1 MREMKP
7 MRLNLRLALLIL
19 PLIPVTAVAQ
29 EGMLSPLPDEAV
41 VSGVLDNHPSVLA
54 ARARVGSAE
63 AGAEALRKGPHEVTV
78 GGSYMRRDVTAGPSF
93 NEFDVT
99 ITRPFRLPGKAA
111 LDGQIGDYGIMAADN
126 NAEDAK
132 HQAALT
138 LNQLYWGWMTA
149 NAEAR
154 VDAQAVANL
163 EATLKAVQRRV
174 QLRDAAPLEADQTEA
189 ALGLARMVAQDS
201 AGRADVARARL
212 HAQFPDLP
220 LPFEVPNVPAPVLA
234 EGELDAMRE
243 EVIANSHEIAAAE
256 AEANRRDRLA
266 LRYKK
271 DERADPSAGVRL
283 FTERGGEEKG
293 MGLVVSWPLGGGHR
307 KAVTAGAGSDAIAAW
322 ADSAAVRRSVEEMA
336 DADRAEASF
345 RYSAWQKSRAM
356 LDAQAA
362 ALLKVRRGYELGAID
377 LSDVLFAERQAHE
390 AFRIEAA
397 ARCEAWRA
405 LTQFRIDS
413 HRIWIGD

>member
-1 MREMKP
+1 
-7 MRLNLRLALLIL
+7 MRLKLRPKIRLALLL
-19 PLIPVTAVAQ
+19 VPLIPVAAVAG
-29 EGMLSPLPDEAV
+29 EAVLSPLPDDAV
-41 VSGVLDNHPSVLA
+41 VSGVLDNHPSVLT

-63 AGAEALRKGPHEVTV
+63 PGAEALRKGPHEITV
-78 GGSYMRRDVTAGPSF
+78 GGSYMRRDVAGGPSF

-99 ITRPFRLPGKAA
+99 VTRPFRLPGKAA
-111 LDGQIGDYGIMAADN
+111 LDGQIGEYGITAADN
-126 NAEDAK
+126 MAEDAK
-132 HQAALT
+132 HQAALM
-138 LNQLYWGWMTA
+138 LNQQYWDWMTA
-149 NAEAR
+149 SAEAR

-212 HAQFPDLP
+212 RAQFPDLP
-220 LPFEVPNVPAPVLA
+220 LPIQAPDVPAPVVA
-234 EGELDAMRE
+234 DGELDAMRD

-256 AEANRRDRLA
+256 ASANRLDRVA
-266 LRYKK
+266 LRHKK

-293 MGLVVSWPLGGGHR
+293 VGVVVSWPLGGGHR
-307 KAVTAGAGSDAIAAW
+307 KAVTAGAASDATAAW
-322 ADSAAVRRSVEEMA
+322 ADAAAVRRSVEEMA

-345 RYSAWQKSRAM
+345 RYSSWQKARAM
-356 LDAQAA
+356 LDAQVA
-362 ALLKVRRGYELGAID
+362 ALLKMRRGYELGAID
-377 LSDVLFAERQAHE
+377 LTDLLFAERQAHE
-390 AFRIEAA
+390 AFRIEAT
-397 ARCEAWRA
+397 ARCDAWRA
-405 LTQFRIDS
+405 LTRFRIDA